1 MYMKCIGK
9 LIEGYIDKFEQKENE
24 NIRNEKIFKARM
36 WVLLFVFLF
45 CLIIC
50 GFSMNFYLVFFVAL
64 PFVFAV
70 WLKRTDKDWW
80 SVV

>member
-36 WVLLFVFLF
+36 EGMKKSL
-45 CLIIC
+45 
-50 GFSMNFYLVFFVAL
+50 
-64 PFVFAV
+64 
-70 WLKRTDKDWW
+70 
-80 SVV
+80 